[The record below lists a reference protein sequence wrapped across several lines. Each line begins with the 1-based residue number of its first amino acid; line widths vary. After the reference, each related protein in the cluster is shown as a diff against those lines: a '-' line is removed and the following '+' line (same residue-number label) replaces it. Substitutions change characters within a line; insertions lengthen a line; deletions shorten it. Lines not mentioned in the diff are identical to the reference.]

1 MSPPTSIGAWA
12 AALVA
17 CALGAGAALAQAPA
31 PAAKP
36 AAANPAANRAA
47 RPAAARPAAAKPAAL
62 PQKPPLPE
70 GRLWWNDP
78 EVVATL
84 SLREEQRA
92 KMDAIS
98 AREPAPGAGK
108 SRVAFHEALRAG
120 DLERA
125 RRELGLWADGESAD
139 IRRAGETRLEIL
151 AVLDAAQRKLL
162 SEKLPAITS
171 LPWAK
176 RASWAP
182 APAAKRA
189 AR

>member
-17 CALGAGAALAQAPA
+17 CALVAGVALAQAPA